1 MPSTQ
6 TVIVGRLSP
15 KGTSSCHLAWLGLN
29 FWEGTQ
35 DSALRFP
42 TVGNERGSTLQWKP
56 PNVFVRSRCLISR
69 SSSHFYCL
77 PPLTGWHTDLHQR
90 QQCVQRLPK
99 GPGEDTGSTGPGWL
113 ASHWRHWSLASSGYF
128 SITSISAV
136 GLGRII
142 YLLQEG

>member
-6 TVIVGRLSP
+6 TVIVGRLSS
-15 KGTSSCHLAWLGLN
+15 KGTQSCRLAWLGLN
-29 FWEGTQ
+29 SGREHKIVHCVF
-35 DSALRFP
+35 
-42 TVGNERGSTLQWKP
+42 LQWGRKRLHTAVETTKC
-56 PNVFVRSRCLISR
+56 VFRSRCLISR
-69 SSSHFYCL
+69 SHFYCL
-77 PPLTGWHTDLHQR
+77 PPLTIWHTDLHQR

-128 SITSISAV
+128 SIISISAV